1 MVAWMKSTIPDHT
14 RPEADRLQVLVL
26 TEPDHCQLFDQRLQQ
41 EHFLGPRAPAGDH
54 LRQVVVRDGQWVGL
68 LLWCAS
74 ALCLRDRDDW
84 IGWDPLTR
92 AQRLKL
98 IVNNARFLIPNAAR
112 EPNLASQCL
121 AAATTVLPAQ
131 WRARFGYE
139 PLLAETFTDPE
150 AHAGTCYKA
159 AGWQPIGQTAGYE
172 RVHRCDYFLHHGRPK
187 RIWLKLLHPQAPQR
201 LVARTLPDEQAAAL
215 TSGAGARCALGATQR
230 HSLRDALQRVPDP
243 RRKQGQRFPLAAVL
257 TLIAL
262 ALLGGA
268 QSVADIHRTGLRLH
282 QAQRRQLGLRPKKG
296 TRFYPAPGYDVY
308 RDLLAVLDLD
318 AFAAAL
324 TAWLQAQAGLLPKTL
339 ALDGKTI
346 RDTLGA
352 ILSLVDHETGVPV
365 ALQVAPGK
373 GHELTKAQ
381 ELLADPQVALAGCTV
396 TADALHCQDQTA
408 QILTQVKG
416 ADYVL
421 QVKGNQPTLQ
431 NRAETV
437 VPLATPFLSRP
448 TTPAGG
454 SKSVR

>member
-1 MVAWMKSTIPDHT
+1 MVAGMRSLSTPTT
-14 RPEADRLQVLVL
+14 RSEAHRLHVLVL
-26 TEPDHCQLFDQRLQQ
+26 TQPAQCQQFDERLHQ

-54 LRQVVVRDGQWVGL
+54 LRQVVVRDGHWVGL

-84 IGWDPLTR
+84 LGWDPLTR

-112 EPNLASQCL
+112 APNLASQCL
-121 AAATTVLPAQ
+121 AAATTALPAQ
-131 WRARFGYE
+131 WRARFGYQ

-159 AGWQPIGQTAGYE
+159 AGWQPIGHTAGYE
-172 RVHRCDYFLHHGRPK
+172 RVHRCDYFRHHGRPK
-187 RIWLKLLHPQAPQR
+187 RIWLKPLHPQAQSR
-201 LVARTLPDEQAAAL
+201 LLARALPDEHVAAL
-215 TSGAGARCALGATQR
+215 TDGAGVRCALRAAPRQ
-230 HSLRDALQRVPDP
+230 SLRDALRRVPDP
-243 RRKQGQRFPLAAVL
+243 RRKQGQRFPLRAVL

-268 QSVADIHRTGLRLH
+268 QSAADIHRTGLRLN
-282 QAQRRQLGLRPKKG
+282 QAQRRQIGLRPKNR

-308 RDLLAVLDLD
+308 RDLLAALDLD
-318 AFAAAL
+318 ALATVL
-324 TAWLQAQAGLLPKTL
+324 TDWLQAHAGLLPKTL

-346 RDTLGA
+346 RDSLGA
-352 ILSLVDHETGVPV
+352 IISLVDQETGVPV
-365 ALQVAPGK
+365 ALQVAAGK
-373 GHELTKAQ
+373 GHELTQAQ
-381 ELLADPQVALAGCTV
+381 ALLADPSVALAGCTV

-408 QILTQVKG
+408 QILTQLKG

-431 NRAETV
+431 QRAATV
-437 VPLATPFLSRP
+437 VNLATPFLSRP
-448 TTPAGG
+448 IAPVGE
-454 SKSVR
+454 SKSGH

>member
-1 MVAWMKSTIPDHT
+1 MVAWMKSTCTTNT
-14 RPEADRLQVLVL
+14 RVEANRLQVLVL
-26 TEPDHCQLFDQRLQQ
+26 TEPNQCEQFDRLLQQ
-41 EHFLGPRAPAGDH
+41 EHFLGARAPSGDH
-54 LRQVVVRDGQWVGL
+54 LRQVVVRDRQWVGL

-74 ALCLRDRDDW
+74 ALYLRDRDEW
-84 IGWDPLTR
+84 IGWDPLSR

-98 IVNNARFLIPNAAR
+98 IVNNSRFLIPDAAR

-121 AAATTVLPAQ
+121 AAATAVLPAQ
-131 WRARFGYE
+131 WRVRFGYQ

-187 RIWLKLLHPQAPQR
+187 RIWLKPLHPQAQQR
-201 LVARTLPDEQAAAL
+201 LLARNLPDEHAAAL
-215 TSGAGARCALGATQR
+215 TDGAGVRCALSTAQR
-230 HSLRDALQRVPDP
+230 QSLRDALRRVADP
-243 RRKQGQRFPLAAVL
+243 RRKQGQRFPLPAVL
-257 TLIAL
+257 TIIAL

-268 QSVADIHRTGLRLH
+268 QTAADIHRTGLRLN
-282 QAQRRQLGLRPKKG
+282 QAQRRQIGLRPKRR
-296 TRFYPAPGYDVY
+296 TRFYPVPGYDVY
-308 RDLLAVLDLD
+308 GDLLAALDVD
-318 AFAAAL
+318 AFATVL
-324 TAWLQAQAGLLPKTL
+324 TGWLQAKAGLLPKTL

-346 RDTLGA
+346 REHLGE
-352 ILSLVDHETGVPV
+352 IISLVDQETGVPV
-365 ALQVAPGK
+365 ALKVAPGK

-431 NRAETV
+431 NRAEAIV
-437 VPLATPFLSRP
+437 SLDTPFLSRP
-448 TTPAGG
+448 ITSAGG